1 MKGLREPGQRDLDI
15 LGAECSGRIGVAIL
29 HRLNKRPRNVES
41 RVHATQSV
49 DKGEAV
55 VAYPVTHFEINA
67 QDAAATQK
75 FYKDLFGW
83 GIDTNN
89 PQSYGM
95 IDTKTKGTGI
105 NGGIGASQDG
115 RSFVTF
121 YVETDDPGSLLDK
134 AERLGGR
141 RVMEP
146 MDAGQGL
153 IYALFADPEGNVIGL
168 AKMAQA
174 QRQQEQRQQEQKT
187 RSRSNGN
194 GSAPKSRAKAASAKA
209 SPKRAPTRK
218 RTTAKKK
225 STASR
230 SRRSRG

>member
-1 MKGLREPGQRDLDI
+1 
-15 LGAECSGRIGVAIL
+15 
-29 HRLNKRPRNVES
+29 
-41 RVHATQSV
+41 
-49 DKGEAV
+49 

-67 QDAAATQK
+67 QDAPATQK
-75 FYKDLFGW
+75 FYRDLFGW
-83 GIDTNN
+83 GIDADN
-89 PQSYGM
+89 PQNYGL

-121 YVETDDPGSLLDK
+121 YVETDDPHSMLAK

-168 AKMAQA
+168 AKMAEV
-174 QRQQEQRQQEQKT
+174 QRQQEQRQAEQRT

-194 GSAPKSRAKAASAKA
+194 GSATKTRAKTTAKATAKKAAS
-209 SPKRAPTRK
+209 SRK
-218 RTTAKKK
+218 KTATKKK
-225 STASR
+225 TTTRSR
-230 SRRSRG
+230 SKRSRS

>member
-1 MKGLREPGQRDLDI
+1 
-15 LGAECSGRIGVAIL
+15 VA
-29 HRLNKRPRNVES
+29 H
-41 RVHATQSV
+41 
-49 DKGEAV
+49 
-55 VAYPVTHFEINA
+55 PVTHFEINA
-67 QDAAATQK
+67 QDAPATQK

-95 IDTKTKGTGI
+95 IDTNTKGTGI

-121 YVETDDPGSLLDK
+121 YVETDDPASLLSK

-168 AKMAQA
+168 AKMAEV
-174 QRQQEQRQQEQKT
+174 QRQQQQRQQAERT

-194 GSAPKSRAKAASAKA
+194 GSATKTRAKSTAAKASAKKA
-209 SPKRAPTRK
+209 TTRK
-218 RTTAKKK
+218 RTAAKKK
-225 STASR
+225 TTTRSR
-230 SRRSRG
+230 SKRSRG

>member
-1 MKGLREPGQRDLDI
+1 M
-15 LGAECSGRIGVAIL
+15 
-29 HRLNKRPRNVES
+29 
-41 RVHATQSV
+41 
-49 DKGEAV
+49 
-55 VAYPVTHFEINA
+55 AYPVTHFEINA
-67 QDAAATQK
+67 QDAPATQR

-121 YVETDDPGSLLDK
+121 YVETDDPGSMLDK
-134 AERLGGR
+134 VERLGGR

-168 AKMAQA
+168 AKMAEV
-174 QRQQEQRQQEQKT
+174 QRQQQQRQQAERT

-194 GSAPKSRAKAASAKA
+194 GSATKTRAKSTAAKASAKKA
-209 SPKRAPTRK
+209 TTRK
-218 RTTAKKK
+218 RTAVKK
-225 STASR
+225 TTTRSR
-230 SRRSRG
+230 SKRSRG